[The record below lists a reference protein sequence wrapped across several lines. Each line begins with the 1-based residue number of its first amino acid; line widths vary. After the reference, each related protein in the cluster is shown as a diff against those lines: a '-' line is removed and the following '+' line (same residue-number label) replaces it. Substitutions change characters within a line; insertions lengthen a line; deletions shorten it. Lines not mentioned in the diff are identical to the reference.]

1 MDRKNEKKTGDK
13 MTVKNSGLILEG
25 GATRGVFTAG
35 VLDYLMEQEY
45 YEFSY
50 VAGVSA
56 GACNAVDYVSRQPG
70 RTKECMIHK
79 EKHSQY
85 INLKTAI
92 KKKSLFDMD
101 MIFDKYPNEIYPFDY
116 DTYFESDIHCE
127 LVVTNCNTGQAEYLN
142 DRSSKERLMKICRAS
157 SSIPVVSPMV
167 EVDGIPYLDGGLGDS
182 IPVIRSLKTGHKK
195 NVLILTR
202 NFGYRKKPPRKS
214 RNVYAAVYRKY
225 PELVRTILNRYR
237 MYNKTLSYIEKWE
250 REKKIFVIRPE
261 IPEVSRTEQDYDT
274 LMNFYQHGHDQMEK
288 KFEGM
293 KKYLESGK

>member
-1 MDRKNEKKTGDK
+1 MI
-13 MTVKNSGLILEG
+13 VKNSGLILEG
-25 GATRGVFTAG
+25 GAIRGVFTAG

-56 GACNAVDYVSRQPG
+56 GSCNAVDYVSRQPG

-79 EKHSQY
+79 EKHAQY

-142 DRSSKERLMKICRAS
+142 ERSSRERLMKICRAS
-157 SSIPVVSPMV
+157 SSMPVVSPMV

-195 NVLILTR
+195 NVLVLTR
-202 NFGYRKKPPRKS
+202 NFGYRKKPPKRS
-214 RNVYAAVYRKY
+214 RNVYITVYRKY

-237 MYNKTLSYIEKWE
+237 MYNKTLSCIEKWE
-250 REKKIFVIRPE
+250 REGKVFVIRPE
-261 IPEVSRTEQDYDT
+261 IPEVSRTEQDYDV
-274 LMNFYQHGHDQMEK
+274 LMNFYQHGYDQMEK
-288 KFEGM
+288 KFEDM
-293 KKYLESGK
+293 KKFLESGK

>member
-1 MDRKNEKKTGDK
+1 

-25 GATRGVFTAG
+25 GASRGVFTAG

-56 GACNAVDYVSRQPG
+56 GSCNAVDYVSRQLG

-79 EKHSQY
+79 EHAKY

-116 DTYFESDIHCE
+116 DTYFESNIHCE

-142 DRSSKERLMKICRAS
+142 EPSSGERLMKICRAS
-157 SSIPVVSPMV
+157 SSMPVVSPMV
-167 EVDGIPYLDGGLGDS
+167 EVDGIPYLDGGIADS
-182 IPVIRSLKTGHKK
+182 IPIVRSLKTGHKK

-202 NFGYRKKPPRKS
+202 NFGYRKKAPKKS
-214 RNVYAAVYRKY
+214 RNVYMTVYRKY

-250 REKKIFVIRPE
+250 REGKVFVIRPE
-261 IPEVSRTEQDYDT
+261 IPEVSRTEQDYDA
-274 LMNFYQHGHDQMEK
+274 LMDFYQHGYDQMEK
-288 KFEGM
+288 KFEDM
-293 KKYLESGK
+293 KKFLESGK

>member
-1 MDRKNEKKTGDK
+1 MI
-13 MTVKNSGLILEG
+13 VKNSGLILEG

-56 GACNAVDYVSRQPG
+56 GSCNAVDYVSRQPG

-79 EKHSQY
+79 EKHAQY

-142 DRSSKERLMKICRAS
+142 ERSSRERLMKICRAS
-157 SSIPVVSPMV
+157 SSMPVVSPMV

-195 NVLILTR
+195 NVLVLTR
-202 NFGYRKKPPRKS
+202 NFGYRKKPPKRS
-214 RNVYAAVYRKY
+214 RNVYITVYRKY

-250 REKKIFVIRPE
+250 REGKVFVIRPE
-261 IPEVSRTEQDYDT
+261 IPEVSRTEQDYDV
-274 LMNFYQHGHDQMEK
+274 LMNFYQHGYDQMEK
-288 KFEGM
+288 KFEDM
-293 KKYLESGK
+293 KKFLESGK

>member
-1 MDRKNEKKTGDK
+1 MI
-13 MTVKNSGLILEG
+13 VKNSGLILEG

-56 GACNAVDYVSRQPG
+56 GSCNAVDYVSRQPG

-79 EKHSQY
+79 EKHAQY

-142 DRSSKERLMKICRAS
+142 ERSSRERLMKICRAS
-157 SSIPVVSPMV
+157 SSMPVVSPMV

-195 NVLILTR
+195 NVLVLTR
-202 NFGYRKKPPRKS
+202 NFGYRKKPPKRS
-214 RNVYAAVYRKY
+214 RNVYITVYRKY

-237 MYNKTLSYIEKWE
+237 MYNKTLSCIEKWE
-250 REKKIFVIRPE
+250 REGKVFVIRPE
-261 IPEVSRTEQDYDT
+261 IPEVSRTEQDYDV
-274 LMNFYQHGHDQMEK
+274 LMNFYQHGYDQMEK
-288 KFEGM
+288 KFEDM
-293 KKYLESGK
+293 KKFLESGK

>member
-1 MDRKNEKKTGDK
+1 

-214 RNVYAAVYRKY
+214 RNVYAAIYRKY

-250 REKKIFVIRPE
+250 REEKIFVIRPE

-293 KKYLESGK
+293 KKFLESGK

>member
-1 MDRKNEKKTGDK
+1 MI
-13 MTVKNSGLILEG
+13 VKNSGLILEG

-56 GACNAVDYVSRQPG
+56 GSCNAVDYVSRQPG

-142 DRSSKERLMKICRAS
+142 ERSSRERLMKICRAS
-157 SSIPVVSPMV
+157 SSMPVVSPMV

-195 NVLILTR
+195 NVLVLTR
-202 NFGYRKKPPRKS
+202 NFGYRKKPPKRS
-214 RNVYAAVYRKY
+214 RNVYITVYRKY

-250 REKKIFVIRPE
+250 REGKVFVIRPE
-261 IPEVSRTEQDYDT
+261 IPEVSRTEQDYDV
-274 LMNFYQHGHDQMEK
+274 LMNFYQHGYDQMEK
-288 KFEGM
+288 KFEDM
-293 KKYLESGK
+293 KKFLESGK

>member
-1 MDRKNEKKTGDK
+1 MI
-13 MTVKNSGLILEG
+13 VKNSGLILEG

-56 GACNAVDYVSRQPG
+56 GSCNAVDYVSRQPG

-79 EKHSQY
+79 EKHAQY

-142 DRSSKERLMKICRAS
+142 ERLSRERLMKICRAS
-157 SSIPVVSPMV
+157 SSMPVVSPMV

-195 NVLILTR
+195 NVLVLTR
-202 NFGYRKKPPRKS
+202 NFGYRKKPPKRS
-214 RNVYAAVYRKY
+214 RNVYITVYRKY

-250 REKKIFVIRPE
+250 REGKVFVIRPE
-261 IPEVSRTEQDYDT
+261 IPEVSRTEQDYDV
-274 LMNFYQHGHDQMEK
+274 LMNFYQHGYDQMEK
-288 KFEGM
+288 KFEDM
-293 KKYLESGK
+293 KKFLESGK

>member
-1 MDRKNEKKTGDK
+1 

-56 GACNAVDYVSRQPG
+56 GSCNAVDYVSRQPG

-79 EKHSQY
+79 EKHAQY

-142 DRSSKERLMKICRAS
+142 ERSSRERLMKICRAS
-157 SSIPVVSPMV
+157 SSMPVVSPMV

-195 NVLILTR
+195 NVLVLTR
-202 NFGYRKKPPRKS
+202 NFGYRKKPPKRS
-214 RNVYAAVYRKY
+214 RNVYITVYRKY

-237 MYNKTLSYIEKWE
+237 MYNKTLSCIEKWE
-250 REKKIFVIRPE
+250 REGKVFVIRPE
-261 IPEVSRTEQDYDT
+261 IPEVSRTEQDYDV
-274 LMNFYQHGHDQMEK
+274 LMNFYQHGYDQMEK
-288 KFEGM
+288 KFEDM
-293 KKYLESGK
+293 KKFLESGK

>member
-1 MDRKNEKKTGDK
+1 

-25 GATRGVFTAG
+25 GASRGVFTAG

-56 GACNAVDYVSRQPG
+56 CSCNAVDYVSRQLG

-79 EKHSQY
+79 EHAKY

-101 MIFDKYPNEIYPFDY
+101 MISDKYPNEIYPFDY
-116 DTYFESDIHCE
+116 DTYFESNIHCE

-142 DRSSKERLMKICRAS
+142 EHSSGERLMKICRAS
-157 SSIPVVSPMV
+157 SSMPVVSPMV
-167 EVDGIPYLDGGLGDS
+167 EVDGIPYLDGGIADS
-182 IPVIRSLKTGHKK
+182 IPIIRSLKTGHKK

-202 NFGYRKKPPRKS
+202 NFGYRKKAPKKS
-214 RNVYAAVYRKY
+214 RNVYMTVYLKY

-250 REKKIFVIRPE
+250 REGKVFVIRPE
-261 IPEVSRTEQDYDT
+261 IPEVSRTEQDYDA
-274 LMNFYQHGHDQMEK
+274 LMDFYQHGYDQMEK
-288 KFEGM
+288 MFEDM
-293 KKYLESGK
+293 KKFLESGK

>member
-1 MDRKNEKKTGDK
+1 MI
-13 MTVKNSGLILEG
+13 VKNSGLILEG

-35 VLDYLMEQEY
+35 VLDYLMEHEY

-56 GACNAVDYVSRQPG
+56 GSCNAVDYVSRQPG

-79 EKHSQY
+79 EKHAQY

-142 DRSSKERLMKICRAS
+142 ERSSRERLMKICRAS
-157 SSIPVVSPMV
+157 SSMPVVSPMV

-182 IPVIRSLKTGHKK
+182 IPVSRSLKTGHKK
-195 NVLILTR
+195 NVLVLTR
-202 NFGYRKKPPRKS
+202 NFGYRKKPPKRS
-214 RNVYAAVYRKY
+214 RNVYITVYRKY

-250 REKKIFVIRPE
+250 REGKVFVIRPE
-261 IPEVSRTEQDYDT
+261 IPEVSRTEQDYDV
-274 LMNFYQHGHDQMEK
+274 LMNFYQHGYDQMEK
-288 KFEGM
+288 KFEDM
-293 KKYLESGK
+293 KKFLESGK